1 VAVFEA
7 LGDVA
12 ELLGDH
18 EAAIDAYARAIAL
31 SGADVVSRARLSIRC
46 GRSQDHM
53 QRRGEARESF
63 REALRALGAPDG
75 SLPGDPEWRGG
86 VRGSPPPMTGLDPA
100 CRVRRRLLATALQN
114 LGWSHYAAGELAEA
128 EATYSRGLAV
138 CKGLDLP
145 LARAAL
151 QNGIGALCRARG
163 YIAGAVAAHR
173 MALELRRE
181 AGDRAGEATSMLNL
195 GNALSDQ
202 GAYDEACE
210 YFRGALSIHEATGNT
225 EGTALAS
232 LSLGTASRYVGD
244 LSVADEAIGRAVS
257 IARGTE
263 AWYLARCLEQ
273 QAEVALDAG
282 DCHRAEALLDEALV
296 LEPADAPT
304 RAQLEIMRA
313 ESLMKRGEYQDSAS
327 ILATALPKLEST
339 VRGAAFGHACQRA
352 GRIQRALGDREAA
365 ARTLRQSGEVWAR
378 LGNTTLRDRVERD
391 LLELAESNRDP
402 L

>member
-1 VAVFEA
+1 
-7 LGDVA
+7 
-12 ELLGDH
+12 
-18 EAAIDAYARAIAL
+18 
-31 SGADVVSRARLSIRC
+31 
-46 GRSQDHM
+46 
-53 QRRGEARESF
+53 
-63 REALRALGAPDG
+63 
-75 SLPGDPEWRGG
+75 
-86 VRGSPPPMTGLDPA
+86 MTGLDPA